1 MMAHDLRIG
10 CVWLHGCYVQAVKGR
25 AMEQKMPLES
35 STFYWWL
42 SPAAGFRCQRAGDET
57 DTRMTN
63 ALTTITTIMIITTII
78 TRCWLISLVT
88 LSHRFTSAPSS
99 AGLRH
104 HVFLPLLPSPL
115 RRLDCFFGSFSSSS
129 HSQVEAGVNAQSA
142 WINAQ
147 AAGVQPI
154 TTGVETSARGAN
166 SRIIWSLS
174 YNF

>member
-10 CVWLHGCYVQAVKGR
+10 CVWLHGCYVQAVKGW

-35 STFYWWL
+35 STFYCRL
-42 SPAAGFRCQRAGDET
+42 SPAAGCRRAGVET
-57 DTRMTN
+57 ATHITN
-63 ALTTITTIMIITTII
+63 ALTTITIMIITI

-142 WINAQ
+142 RINAQ
-147 AAGVQPI
+147 AAGVQPV
-154 TTGVETSARGAN
+154 TTGVETSASRAN
-166 SRIIWSLS
+166 PRIIWSLS